1 MVDSLAP
8 ISETE
13 KRAALSEVLSSRT
26 FSRCRQLQSLLRFI
40 AEAEIAGRGA
50 ELTEYNVAVEALG
63 RQLDFSPSE
72 DAVVRNRAHL
82 LRHKMEAYYAE
93 ENPGASLRLELP
105 KGSYC
110 PVFHKAAP
118 SAAGDSSSA
127 SGVEMDQP
135 SVLCE
140 AWGSLATAEGNPLI
154 CIATPA
160 HLMVRPDAVRIP
172 DGDPG
177 EPAEHLL
184 DWYHRLPSLP
194 RTKELFLRPAVTSV
208 LWGDCVAAL
217 TVSHLLVSAG
227 ATPEVVQEAA
237 ISIPVMRNRNVVL
250 IGRAEYSKAVEHL
263 MRDAPF
269 RVTFRPES
277 EESAVV
283 NLQPRNGEPAAY
295 EPKFASDNHLDTVYG
310 LITVMPSKSTD
321 PGQQRTIILS
331 GTISPGAQAAA
342 EFFCSAKSLAQFKEL
357 LLREGENGFPDAYQ
371 IVVKAQV
378 HLTMVLE
385 VSYVTHRVLASNS

>member
-1 MVDSLAP
+1 VAVTP
-8 ISETE
+8 ISEIE
-13 KRAALSEVLSSRT
+13 KRGALSGVLASRT
-26 FSRCRQLQSLLRFI
+26 FSRCRQLRRFLRYI
-40 AEAEIAGRGA
+40 ADTEIAGGGA
-50 ELTEYNVAVEALG
+50 ELTEYSVAVEALG
-63 RQLDFSPSE
+63 RPLDFSPCV
-72 DAVVRNRAHL
+72 DAIVRNRAHL
-82 LRHKMEAYYAE
+82 LRNKLETYYTE

-110 PVFHKAAP
+110 PVFREAEP
-118 SAAGDSSSA
+118 SAAEIAFHGLARGLEPKKS
-127 SGVEMDQP
+127 

-140 AWGSLATAEGNPLI
+140 AWGALATASGNPLI

-160 HLMVRPDAVRIP
+160 HLMVRPDPVRIP

-177 EPAEHLL
+177 DPAAHLL

-194 RTKELFLRPAVTSV
+194 RTEELFLRPAVTSV
-208 LWGDCVAAL
+208 LWGDCAAAL
-217 TVSHLLVSAG
+217 TVSRLLVSEG

-237 ISIPVMRNRNVVL
+237 ISIPMMRNRNVVL

-269 RVTFRPES
+269 QVVFRPEC
-277 EESAVV
+277 EESIVV
-283 NLQPRNGEPAAY
+283 NLEPRNREPTAY
-295 EPKFASDNHLDTVYG
+295 GPKFAPDNHLDTVYG

-321 PGQQRTIILS
+321 PGQQRTVILS

-342 EFFCSAKSLAQFKEL
+342 EFLSSEKSLAQFKEL
-357 LLREGENGFPDAYQ
+357 LQREGEKRFPDAYQ

-385 VSYVTHRVLASNS
+385 VSYVTHRVLASGR